1 MATLATLYDRIFS
14 TRGARGSESEVWHNT
29 QALVRASGSPYA
41 LRALPNEDILFFSK
55 RIDNSRVVAE
65 EDPQTGGIA
74 RRMVTGSLVA
84 GTLFVLLLLPSAWG
98 RLAGYRMEN
107 LRQEH
112 ERLISERST
121 LVYEEAQLLSP
132 QRLEHLSS
140 VQQLIDPEPESVHYL
155 DPKSEGVLAMA
166 GTKSAV
172 R

>member
-14 TRGARGSESEVWHNT
+14 TGGARGSESAVWQNT
-29 QALVRASGSPYA
+29 EALVRTAGSPFA

-65 EDPQTGGIA
+65 VDPQTGGIA
-74 RRMVTGSLVA
+74 RRLVTGSLVA

-98 RLAGYRMEN
+98 RLAGYSMEN
-107 LRQEH
+107 LRQER
-112 ERLISERST
+112 ERLVVERAS

-140 VQQLIDPEPESVHYL
+140 LQQLIDPEPESVHYL
-155 DPKSEGVLAMA
+155 EPKSDGVLAMA
-166 GTKSAV
+166 GTKTAV